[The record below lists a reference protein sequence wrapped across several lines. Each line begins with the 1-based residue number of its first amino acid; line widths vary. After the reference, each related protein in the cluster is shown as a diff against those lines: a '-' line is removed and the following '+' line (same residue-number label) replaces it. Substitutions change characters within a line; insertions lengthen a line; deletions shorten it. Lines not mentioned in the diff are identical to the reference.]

1 MIFFR
6 KIRALYLINKLEH
19 TDKKRIHFLERCFQ
33 TNIYDPGNYL
43 RALRHRSKLVDHA
56 WNSTESYE
64 RLEFLGDSVLD
75 LIITEIVFDRFP
87 EENEGFMTQLR
98 SKLVKGDALA
108 GYSLQMGLPQY
119 IEIGERAKGQGIE
132 YSVSILGDIF
142 EALVG
147 ALYHDRG
154 YRITRIFIQR
164 VIDEYL
170 NIQELASFED
180 NYKSVLM
187 EYAQAR
193 RMHIPT
199 YKVIAEH
206 GPAHNRIFDVEVY
219 INETQVGRGS
229 GRSKKLA
236 EQDAARNGYDN
247 IRSKETRDNT

>member
-1 MIFFR
+1 MLYR
-6 KIRALYLINKLEH
+6 KIRALFLFNKLDQ
-19 TDKKRIHFLERCFQ
+19 TDKKRILYLERCFQ
-33 TNIYDPGNYL
+33 TKIYDPGNYL

-56 WNSTESYE
+56 WGSTESYE

-75 LIITEIVFDRFP
+75 LIVTEIVFDRFP
-87 EENEGFMTQLR
+87 EDNEGFMTQLR

-119 IEIGERAKGQGIE
+119 IEIGDRAKGQGIE

-154 YRITRIFIQR
+154 YRVTRTFIQR

-170 NIQELASFED
+170 NIQELASMED
-180 NYKSVLM
+180 NYKSILM

-193 RMHIPT
+193 RMRIPT

-206 GPAHNRIFDVEVY
+206 GPAHNRTFEVEVC
-219 INETQVGRGS
+219 ISDAQVGRGS

-236 EQDAARNGYDN
+236 EQDAARNAYDS
-247 IRSKETRDNT
+247 IRKKEMVGSS